1 VKGAGFVVELG
12 VLTLGDLQRDQRTG
26 RMRRPAERMAEI
38 LGYAVLAD
46 QLGLEVFAVGEHHS
60 GEFFTSSPAVVL
72 AAVAAKTTGIRL
84 TNATTLLGV
93 ADPVRVYEDFASLD
107 VISRGRA
114 EITVGRSAFA
124 EPFALFGYDTADYD
138 ALFAEKL
145 GLLLD
150 IRAHET
156 VTWSGRF
163 RPPLKAAA
171 VVPRAVQDR
180 LPVWVGVGG
189 SPGSAERAGRLGLP
203 MVLGYIGGTLAHLQP
218 LVDAYRRA
226 GDAAG
231 HGDELKVAISTHFH
245 AGADPARA
253 RAVYPYYH
261 EYLRPKT
268 PGGRG
273 FVVSQAAFDA
283 GTSRQGAIMIGSAG
297 EITDK
302 LFDAVKTFRLD
313 RVYAQV
319 DWGGLPAG
327 LVEESIARY
336 ATEIAPALRAA

>member
-1 VKGAGFVVELG
+1 MLVELG
-12 VLTLGDLQRDQRTG
+12 ILSLGDLQHDQRTG
-26 RMRRPAERMAEI
+26 RPHRPVDRMAEI
-38 LGYAVLAD
+38 IGYAVLAD

-60 GEFFTSSPAVVL
+60 PEFFTSSPAVVL
-72 AAVAAKTTGIRL
+72 AAAAARTTVIRL
-84 TNATTLLGV
+84 TSATTLLGV

-114 EITVGRSAFA
+114 EIIAGRSAFT

-150 IRAHET
+150 IRARET
-156 VTWSGRF
+156 VSWAGRF
-163 RPPLKAAA
+163 RPPLDAAA

-189 SPGSAERAGRLGLP
+189 SPESAERAGRLGLP
-203 MVLGYIGGTLAHLQP
+203 MVLGYIGGTLAHLRP

-226 GDAAG
+226 GERAG
-231 HGDELKVAISTHFH
+231 HPGALKVAISTHFH
-245 AGADPARA
+245 AGADPDRA

-261 EYLRPKT
+261 EYLRPKR

-273 FVVSQAAFDA
+273 FVVSQAAFEA
-283 GTSRQGAIMIGSAG
+283 GTRREGAIMIGSAG

-302 LFDAVKTFRLD
+302 LLDAVKALSLD

-327 LVEESIARY
+327 LVEDSIARY
-336 ATEIAPALRAA
+336 ATEIAAALRAA

>member
-1 VKGAGFVVELG
+1 LVELG
-12 VLTLGDLQRDQRTG
+12 ILSLGDLQRDQRAG
-26 RMRRPAERMAEI
+26 RRHRPVDRMAEV

-46 QLGLEVFAVGEHHS
+46 QLSLDVFAIGEHHS
-60 GEFFTSSPAVVL
+60 AEFFTSSPAVVL
-72 AAVAAKTTGIRL
+72 AAAARTAGIRL
-84 TNATTLLGV
+84 TSATTLLGV

-114 EITVGRSAFA
+114 EVIVGRSAFA

-150 IRAHET
+150 IRAAQS

-163 RPPLKAAA
+163 RPPLDAVA
-171 VVPRAVQDR
+171 VVPRAVQDP

-203 MVLGYIGGTLAHLQP
+203 MVLGYIGGTLAHLRP
-218 LVDAYRRA
+218 LVDAYR
-226 GDAAG
+226 AAG
-231 HGDELKVAISTHFH
+231 EQAGHADALKVAISTHFH
-245 AGADPARA
+245 AGADPAAA

-261 EYLRPKT
+261 EYLRPKR

-273 FVVSQAAFDA
+273 FVVSQAGFDA
-283 GTSRQGAIMIGSAG
+283 GTSREGAIMIGSAG

-302 LFDAVKTFRLD
+302 LLDAVKALSLD
-313 RVYAQV
+313 RIFAQV
-319 DWGGLPAG
+319 DWGGLPSG

-336 ATEIAPALRAA
+336 ATDIAPALRAA